1 MWKIKKLIVEKIEIF
16 VPRLGKLSK
25 RRTQN
30 DPNVISKSRRKIYN
44 SLIQTKWFEIKLM
57 HLKLNKNQ
65 GMCERNDSL
74 TWRFSYPCNRDLF
87 PRTSL
92 IVNSVS

>member
-1 MWKIKKLIVEKIEIF
+1 M
-16 VPRLGKLSK
+16 PRLGKLSK

-30 DPNVISKSRRKIYN
+30 DPTVISKSRRKIYN

-65 GMCERNDSL
+65 GMCEHNDSP
-74 TWRFSYPCNRDLF
+74 TK
-87 PRTSL
+87 
-92 IVNSVS
+92 